1 MLELASARHAD
12 TLQLLSKNPA
22 NLQVPADGG
31 FFSAILSSLSRPG
44 SS

>member
-31 FFSAILSSLSRPG
+31 VFSAILSSLSRPG